1 MSSTNVVRSTGVT
14 SEPERPVEPKMLVLS
29 ATLMVIG
36 FVALPIAGAFHP
48 DGPLNDHRAVFT
60 EYARSVGWTADHV
73 AFFAAYALTIAG
85 LVVLFY
91 ALDLTS
97 GMPRQLSRLGIAA
110 AGAALALSAVR
121 FAVDGVVLK
130 RAVDAW
136 IRAPDAEKPARFASA
151 ELARWIEEATVS
163 YQSYLLAAAALLL
176 GIVILATARIPRVI
190 GYLLI
195 IGGFAYLVLGWL
207 VGENGFAAA
216 GAVPSY
222 AAQFAQLI
230 WSVCLFVVAW
240 RVRNSTTQPPSRQ
253 ASV

>member
-29 ATLMVIG
+29 ATLMVVG
-36 FVALPIAGAFHP
+36 FFALPIAGAFHP

-73 AFFAAYALTIAG
+73 AFFAVYAITIAG
-85 LVVLFY
+85 LVALFY

-136 IRAPDAEKPARFASA
+136 HD
-151 ELARWIEEATVS
+151 EAILRITNTDGQAHLERRRSGVS
-163 YQSYLLAAAALLL
+163 WA
-176 GIVILATARIPRVI
+176 V
-190 GYLLI
+190 
-195 IGGFAYLVLGWL
+195 GFAQFYPGSLSANVSGNYRLRIT
-207 VGENGFAAA
+207 VGRDRMCVRVHYRAA
-216 GAVPSY
+216 
-222 AAQFAQLI
+222 
-230 WSVCLFVVAW
+230 
-240 RVRNSTTQPPSRQ
+240 
-253 ASV
+253 